1 MPQAPDVS
9 LFTRYVLE
17 NPWPLAIVL
26 IVIAAFLAWTG
37 FREGIESR
45 QKGLIIPLGLAI
57 ASLAIGYLTVTPG
70 EHAREVTRQLVSAT
84 VSKDLVT
91 TDQLLAKDAVVAFG
105 SPTNPGFDR
114 EFIMDRLD
122 KFRDKFTIDSNSITM
137 LKAYSESSDTAVVHL
152 ACWTTLKDWSSYPSP
167 SQWVLKMARQPDGSW
182 KIMQVTCVSVNNQT
196 QTGNF

>member
-26 IVIAAFLAWTG
+26 LVIAAFLAWTG

-45 QKGLIIPLGLAI
+45 QKWVLIPLMFAI
-57 ASLAIGYLTVTPG
+57 VIVAIGYLTVTPG
-70 EHAREVTRQLVSAT
+70 EHARNVAGQLVSAT
-84 VSKDLVT
+84 VNKDLVT
-91 TDQLLAKDAVVAFG
+91 TDQLLATDAIIVFG

-114 EFIMDRLD
+114 EFIMERLD

-137 LKAYSESSDTAVVHL
+137 LKSFSESSDSAVVHM

-167 SQWVLKMARQPDGSW
+167 SQWVLKVAKQPDGSW
-182 KIMQVTCVSVNNQT
+182 KISHVTCVSVNNQM